1 MKKIRTFVMNNTT
14 YTSMA
19 AIAAELGVPR
29 IRPRDFSKYG
39 IMETTDLDNSADDA
53 AEEVAEQTVEA
64 EEVADDVSEVADE
77 VAEAESDT
85 EEDDTDDADD
95 ADDAEAEQVDDY
107 DLKGF
112 VESIVDMTII
122 DFATAIKKFS
132 VDKLLQ
138 LIDAV
143 GADGMNKWETIE
155 NEPIRKMRLIMELK
169 NNLFP
174 GEKTPV
180 NPPSIWRGIALDKLV
195 ELADANGVEYM
206 KVESNENIQRMR
218 VIEALKNT
226 DLTPDDL
233 AADEEADASSEVGED
248 NGEADE

>member
-53 AEEVAEQTVEA
+53 AEEVAEQTVE
-64 EEVADDVSEVADE
+64 ADE